1 MTPRHSLSLRNISL
15 SFGGVQAIRDLSF
28 EVDGGAICGL
38 IGPNG
43 AGKTSVL
50 NVISRFYRPQQGDVR
65 YGDVDLLRLPPYTI
79 IRHNITRSF
88 QNVALFKE
96 LTVLDNLLLG
106 YDHRSRAGLLQDT
119 LRLPASRRHER
130 EARDRAERALAF
142 LDIERLRGRRAGD
155 LSFGDQ
161 KLVDMGRALVGN
173 PTLLLLDEPAAG
185 LQDTQKVWLT
195 EVIRRIPREYGATVL
210 LIDHDMGLVMGV
222 SSHIVVMEFGIKIG
236 EGAPADVR
244 ADPRVIAAYLGTE

>member
-1 MTPRHSLSLRNISL
+1 
-15 SFGGVQAIRDLSF
+15 
-28 EVDGGAICGL
+28 
-38 IGPNG
+38 
-43 AGKTSVL
+43 
-50 NVISRFYRPQQGDVR
+50 
-65 YGDVDLLRLPPYTI
+65 
-79 IRHNITRSF
+79 
-88 QNVALFKE
+88 
-96 LTVLDNLLLG
+96 
-106 YDHRSRAGLLQDT
+106 
-119 LRLPASRRHER
+119 
-130 EARDRAERALAF
+130 
-142 LDIERLRGRRAGD
+142 LRGRRAGD

-222 SSHIVVMEFGIKIG
+222 SSHIVVMEFGTKIG
-236 EGAPADVR
+236 EGAPAAVR